1 LAFGSLLEIFVS
13 AFAISFGAVVSPGP
27 VTAAVISEAPRQGW
41 RVGPLVSGGHALLEL
56 LMVVLIG
63 LGLSSGMASP
73 LIQDIIAM
81 AGGAVL
87 LFIGGSYL
95 IAVRRGRMRLPQA
108 DQSLPARSA
117 ASLFSLGMLTTISNP
132 FWYTWWVTVAAG
144 YLSQAQAIGTGA
156 VATFYMGHI
165 SADFA
170 WNTFLSTA
178 TGAGRHLLTQKLYA
192 LLILITGGFMIFLGL
207 VFIRS
212 ALGA

>member
-1 LAFGSLLEIFVS
+1 MGHLLEIFVS
-13 AFAISFGAVVSPGP
+13 SFAISFGAVVSPGP
-27 VTAAVISEAPRQGW
+27 VTAAVISESPRQGW
-41 RVGPLVSGGHALLEL
+41 RVGPLVSGGHALLEFV
-56 LMVVLIG
+56 MVMLIG

-73 LIQDIIAM
+73 RVQDVIAI

-95 IAVRRGRMRLPQA
+95 MAVRRGRMRLPKA
-108 DQSLPARSA
+108 DQGLPARSA

-156 VATFYMGHI
+156 VAAFYLGHI

-170 WNTFLSTA
+170 WNTFLATA
-178 TGAGRHLLTQKLYA
+178 TGAGRRLLTQRMYA
-192 LLILITGGFMIFLGL
+192 LLIVLTGGFMIFLGL